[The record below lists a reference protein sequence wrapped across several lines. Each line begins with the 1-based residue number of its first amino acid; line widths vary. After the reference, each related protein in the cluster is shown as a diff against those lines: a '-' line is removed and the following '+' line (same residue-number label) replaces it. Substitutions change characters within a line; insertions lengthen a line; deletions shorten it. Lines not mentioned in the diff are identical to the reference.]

1 VTPYVTPCVTPLAY
15 GGRTV
20 LACITTAA
28 VLGLEGRLVEVQVD
42 LAHQGLPNFFLVG
55 LPSTAVKEAR
65 ERVRTAIK
73 NSGLLYPLRRITANL
88 APAELPKHG
97 PSYDLPLALAILVAS
112 GQVEPPPPGEMFV
125 GELSLDGHVRHI
137 HGILPMVATARAAGL
152 RKVYVPAED
161 AAEGALLDGLQVI
174 PTPSLA
180 DLVAHLRGDIEL
192 PAAQPTAL
200 PSGQAPEGI
209 VDLAEVRGQ
218 EHAKRALEIAAA
230 GGHNVLMTGPPGSG
244 KTLLARALPGILPPL
259 TPEETLEVT
268 RIYSVAGV
276 LAPDT
281 PVVRQRPFRAPHH
294 TVSYAGLVG
303 GGSSPR
309 PGEIS
314 LAHRGVLFLDEI
326 PEFHPRVLEV
336 MRQPIE
342 DGIVTIAR
350 ARETLTF
357 PAKFMLIAARNPC
370 PCGFYGDG
378 TRPCSCP
385 EATVTR
391 YQKRLSGPIL
401 DRIDMHLNVQRVEF
415 DKLTG
420 SELGEGSSVVRE
432 RVTDSRVRQWH
443 RFAEHPS
450 ATCNAEMRVPDIRI
464 FCELDSASA
473 MLVRSAVEQLSL
485 SARGYHR
492 VLRVARTIA
501 DLDKCER
508 IQPMHLAE
516 AIQYQPRDRGR

>member
-1 VTPYVTPCVTPLAY
+1 VAA
-15 GGRTV
+15 V

-55 LPSTAVKEAR
+55 LPNAAVKEAR

-73 NSGLLYPLRRITANL
+73 NSGLEYPLRRITANL
-88 APAELPKHG
+88 APAELPKQG

-112 GQVEPPPPGEMFV
+112 GQVEPPATDAMFV
-125 GELSLDGHVRHI
+125 GELSLDGHVRHTR
-137 HGILPMVATARAAGL
+137 GILPMVATARSAGS
-152 RKVYVPAED
+152 KQVYVPAED
-161 AAEGALLDGLQVI
+161 AAEAALLDGIEVI
-174 PTPSLA
+174 GVPSLL
-180 DLVAHLRGDIEL
+180 DLVAHLRGDVGL
-192 PAAQPTAL
+192 PIAAPPVCSDNVAADDVIDL
-200 PSGQAPEGI
+200 GQ
-209 VDLAEVRGQ
+209 VRGQ

-230 GGHNVLMTGPPGSG
+230 ASHNVLFTGVPGAG
-244 KTLLARALPGILPPL
+244 KTLLARALPGILPPM
-259 TPEETLEVT
+259 TPDETLEVT

-303 GGSSPR
+303 GGTCPR

-336 MRQPIE
+336 LRQPIE
-342 DGIVTIAR
+342 DGVVTIAR

-357 PAKFMLIAARNPC
+357 PAKFTLIAARNPC
-370 PCGFYGDG
+370 PCGFYGDPS
-378 TRPCSCP
+378 RPCSCA
-385 EATVTR
+385 EAVVTR

-401 DRIDMHLNVQRVEF
+401 DRIDMHVTVQRVEF
-415 DKLTG
+415 DKLT
-420 SELGEGSSVVRE
+420 SPEMAESSAAVRQRVTAARE
-432 RVTDSRVRQWH
+432 RQWR

-450 ATCNAEMRVPDIRI
+450 VRCNAEMRLAEIRL
-464 FCELDSASA
+464 FCELDTSGTF
-473 MLVRSAVEQLSL
+473 LLRNAVERLGL
-485 SARGYHR
+485 SARAYHR

-501 DLDKCER
+501 DLAGDER
-508 IQPMHLAE
+508 IETAHLAE
-516 AIQYQPRDRGR
+516 AIQYQPRGSDL

>member
-1 VTPYVTPCVTPLAY
+1 M
-15 GGRTV
+15 
-20 LACITTAA
+20 LACVTTAA
-28 VLGLEGRLVEVQVD
+28 VVGLEGCLVEVQVD

-55 LPSTAVKEAR
+55 LPNTAVKEAR

-88 APAELPKHG
+88 APAELPKQG

-112 GQVEPPPPGEMFV
+112 GQLEPPPRHAMFV
-125 GELSLDGHVRHI
+125 GELSLDGQIRHVQ
-137 HGILPMVATARAAGL
+137 GVLPMAATARAAGL
-152 RKVYVPAED
+152 NRVFVPAED
-161 AAEGALLDGLQVI
+161 AAEAALLEGLEVI
-174 PTPSLA
+174 GVSTLT
-180 DLVAHLRGDIEL
+180 DLVAHLRGDI
-192 PAAQPTAL
+192 AL
-200 PSGQAPEGI
+200 PNARAPAISDGRVPGDT
-209 VDLAEVRGQ
+209 VDFQEIRGQ
-218 EHAKRALEIAAA
+218 ESAKRGIEIAAA
-230 GGHNVLMTGPPGSG
+230 GGHNVLMTGPPGAG
-244 KTLLARALPGILPPL
+244 KTLLARAMPGILSPL

-281 PVVRQRPFRAPHH
+281 PVVRNRPFRAPHH

-336 MRQPIE
+336 LRQPIE

-357 PAKFMLIAARNPC
+357 PAKFTLVAARNPC
-370 PCGFYGDG
+370 PCGFYGDSA
-378 TRPCSCP
+378 RPCSCA
-385 EATVTR
+385 ESVVTR

-401 DRIDMHLNVQRVEF
+401 DRIDMHLEVERVEF

-420 SELGEGSSVVRE
+420 GESGEPSADVRARVTAARE
-432 RVTDSRVRQWH
+432 RQWR

-450 ATCNAEMRVPDIRI
+450 VSSNAEMRVAEIRG
-464 FCELDSASA
+464 FCHLDEVGST
-473 MLVRSAVEQLSL
+473 LLRDAVEHFAL
-485 SARGYHR
+485 SARAYHR
-492 VLRVARTIA
+492 VLRVARSIA
-501 DLDKCER
+501 DLDDSDQIR
-508 IQPMHLAE
+508 PAHLAE
-516 AIQYQPRDRGR
+516 AIQYQPRGAVR